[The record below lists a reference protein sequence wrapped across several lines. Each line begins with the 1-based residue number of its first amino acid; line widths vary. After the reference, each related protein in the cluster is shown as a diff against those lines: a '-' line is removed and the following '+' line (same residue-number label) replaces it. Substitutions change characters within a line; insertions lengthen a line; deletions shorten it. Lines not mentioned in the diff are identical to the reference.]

1 MDIGLLLVI
10 LVGFIVIFALFRFTF
25 RNQNKVTPKK
35 ESAKEPEV
43 IKVKDYDPSYTPE
56 PELQP
61 KPEPKPEPKPDP
73 KPEPSP
79 EPQPEPDPEPE
90 TETPQAPP
98 KRATNIV
105 DIEGIGPTY
114 AEMLNNNDI
123 KTTADLL
130 EAGGTPA
137 SRENIA
143 KDTGISKTLILE
155 WVNLAD
161 LFRIRG
167 VGEEYSDLLEEA
179 GVDTVPELA
188 RRNPGNLHAK
198 LMEINEEKE
207 LVRRTPSLDAVT
219 NWVNEAKNL
228 PRKIEY

>member
-10 LVGFIVIFALFRFTF
+10 LVGFIVIFALFMFTF